1 MCRFILYRGE
11 PITLS
16 SLITEP
22 SNSLIH
28 QSFHS
33 HEREEPLNGDGF
45 GVAWYAP
52 EMSDEPALFSS
63 VRPAWNN
70 SNLRHLARVTRS
82 TCVLAHIRA
91 ATPGLPVTLLNC
103 HPFLW
108 GTFAFMH
115 NGHVGGFR
123 ALRRRLL
130 ERLSDEAFSLIDGS
144 TDSEHVFAL
153 FVDHYRGLDVFDPAE
168 RMAAALASAIAEVE
182 ELRREA
188 GAEQDSQL
196 NLAVS
201 DGRAAV
207 ASRFSSSGPAT
218 APSLYVHSGSRFVSL
233 DDTYCMLD
241 PAAGRG
247 AVIIASE
254 RLSGD
259 PHWQRVPANHLVV
272 VRDDL
277 TVELRGLDEVA

>member
-1 MCRFILYRGE
+1 MCRFVLYRGSE
-11 PITLS
+11 ITLS

-33 HEREEPLNGDGF
+33 HERAEPLNGDGF

-52 EMSDEPALFSS
+52 EMSDEPALFSA
-63 VRPAWNN
+63 VTPAWNN
-70 SNLRHLARVTRS
+70 ANLRHLARVTQS
-82 TCVLAHIRA
+82 PCVLAHIRA

-108 GTFAFMH
+108 GPFAFMH

-130 ERLSDEAFSLIDGS
+130 ERLSDEAFSLIGGS

-153 FVDHYRGLDVFDPAE
+153 FVDHYRRLDHQDPAE
-168 RMAAALASAIAEVE
+168 RLAQALTGAIHEVE
-182 ELRREA
+182 ELRRDAGVKEA
-188 GAEQDSQL
+188 SHL

-207 ASRFSSSGPAT
+207 ASRFSSGEPGT
-218 APSLYVHSGSRFVSL
+218 APSLYTHSGSRFVSMN
-233 DDTYCMLD
+233 DSYCMLD
-241 PAAGRG
+241 PASGQG
-247 AVIIASE
+247 AVIISSE

-259 PHWQRVPANHLVV
+259 PNWQRVKPNHLVV
-272 VRDDL
+272 VREDL
-277 TVELRGLDEVA
+277 TVELRALE